1 MTTGV
6 GPLGP
11 HGIRRVRGWA
21 TPAAA
26 TARAAHLTARYR
38 ADRTEVVRNPHLTAE
53 WARHAVRSPVLLNA
67 VRRAIGPD
75 IAVENTF
82 LVIKWPGHPFEVP
95 WHQDGINDRIMLDP
109 RRSVAAWLALTNA
122 DETSGCLRVI
132 PGSQQHGYR
141 QYGTEPDAG
150 AARGRALS
158 VGGIDTAQAQALP
171 SQGGDGCLM
180 DVRLVHSSASNT
192 GAGVRIG
199 LNIRF
204 VAPDGYSVRD
214 GSDPSLYPVS
224 GTGW

>member
-1 MTTGV
+1 MTGT

-11 HGIRRVRGWA
+11 DGYRRVRGWA

-53 WARHAVRSPVLLNA
+53 WARHAVRSPALLNA

-82 LVIKWPGHPFEVP
+82 LVLKWSGRPFEVP
-95 WHQDGINDRIMLDP
+95 WHQDGINDRIALHP
-109 RRSVAAWLALTNA
+109 RRSVAAWLALTDA
-122 DETSGCLRVI
+122 DETTGCLRVI
-132 PGSQQHGYR
+132 PGSQHHGYLP
-141 QYGTEPDAG
+141 YGAEPDAG

-158 VGGIDTAQAQALP
+158 IAGTDPSEARHLP
-171 SQGGDGCLM
+171 TRAGDGCLM

-204 VAPDGYSVRD
+204 VAPDGYTVRD
-214 GSDPSLYPVS
+214 GSDPSPYPVS

>member
-1 MTTGV
+1 MTGV

-11 HGIRRVRGWA
+11 DGVRAVRGWA
-21 TPAAA
+21 TSAAA
-26 TARAAHLTARYR
+26 TARAAHLTAAYR

-53 WARHAVRSPVLLNA
+53 WARHVVHAPALLNA

-82 LVIKWPGHPFEVP
+82 LVIKWPGRPFEVP
-95 WHQDGINDRIMLDP
+95 WHQDGVNDRIVLDP
-109 RRSVAAWLALTNA
+109 RRSVAAWLALTDA
-122 DETSGCLRVI
+122 DETTGCLCVL
-132 PGSQQHGYR
+132 PGSQRRGYLP
-141 QYGTEPDAG
+141 YGAEPDAG
-150 AARGRALS
+150 AVRGRAL
-158 VGGIDTAQAQALP
+158 GITGVDPAEARPLP
-171 SQGGDGCLM
+171 TRAGDGCLM
-180 DVRLVHSSASNT
+180 DARLVHGSASNT

-204 VAPDGYSVRD
+204 VAPAGCTVRD